1 MRPLDKRLF
10 AIGRL
15 QEQARNSTTPNPAV
29 TELPGTS
36 KSAGNKKQGE
46 EGPQAHMMTHGVSIR
61 PIRAGVFNAF
71 NNTETSTG
79 LDYPHGNSVILDSG
93 STCNIGNA
101 RSRFDPDS
109 FRPPREDEENAI
121 FAGDAMVPI
130 ESYGTMSVTV
140 QTEGFPNG
148 RVIIFRN
155 IVYIPLLY
163 ISVVS
168 LKFLN

>member
-1 MRPLDKRLF
+1 MIR
-10 AIGRL
+10 RL
-15 QEQARNSTTPNPAV
+15 QEKAKNSTIPNPAV

-71 NNTETSTG
+71 NTPETTTG
-79 LDYPHGNSVILDSG
+79 LEYPLGNSVILDSG

-109 FRPPREDEENAI
+109 FRPPREGEENAI
-121 FAGDAMVPI
+121 FVNDAIIPI
-130 ESYGTMSVTV
+130 KSYGTMSIIV
-140 QTEGFPNG
+140 QTEGFLNS
-148 RVIIFRN
+148 RVITFRN
-155 IVYIPLLY
+155 IIYILSLY
-163 ISVVS
+163 ISVMS
-168 LKFLN
+168 FKFLN